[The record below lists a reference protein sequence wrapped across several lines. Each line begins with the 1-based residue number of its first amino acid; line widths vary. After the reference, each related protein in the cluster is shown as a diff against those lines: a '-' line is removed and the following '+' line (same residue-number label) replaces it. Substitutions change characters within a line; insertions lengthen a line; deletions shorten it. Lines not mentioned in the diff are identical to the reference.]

1 MKDWSCGMKMELIK
15 RRHFLKCCGFV
26 GTSFLLG
33 DSMFANE
40 TSVVDHILLGISD
53 LDRGI
58 EWVEKMTGVKAAIGG
73 VHPGRGTRN
82 ALLALGG
89 KTYLEIIAP
98 DPKQSEF
105 NFDVDLKKMSEPR
118 LITWAAKSDDIDALA
133 KRAKEDSFEILDP
146 SDGSRTRPDGKILK
160 WKTMAV
166 VNQFTDQGIE
176 PFPFFIQWS
185 ADSIH
190 PSKDS
195 PKGCELQSF
204 EIEHPKASKLLKAF
218 EKFGIEIK
226 VKEAKNI
233 RLIANLK
240 TPKGNVPLS

>member
-1 MKDWSCGMKMELIK
+1 MKRELIN

-26 GTSFLLG
+26 GTTFLLG

-40 TSVVDHILLGISD
+40 ISIVDHILLGISD

-58 EWVEKMTGVKAAIGG
+58 EWVEKITGVKASIGG

-82 ALLALGG
+82 ALLALGW

-105 NFDVDLKKMSEPR
+105 NFDIDLKKMSEPR

-133 KRAKEDSFEILDP
+133 KRAKDHSFEISGP
-146 SDGSRTRPDGKILK
+146 RDGSRARPDGKILK
-160 WKTMAV
+160 WKTLDI
-166 VNQFTDQGIE
+166 VNQFADKGIE

-185 ADSIH
+185 ADSLH
-190 PSKDS
+190 PSQDS
-195 PKGCELQSF
+195 PKGCELLSF
-204 EIEHPKASKLLKAF
+204 EIEHPKANELLKAF
-218 EKFGIEIK
+218 EKFGMEIK

-240 TPKGNVPLS
+240 TPKGNVSLS

>member
-1 MKDWSCGMKMELIK
+1 MKIELIN
-15 RRHFLKCCGFV
+15 RRHFLKCCGIV
-26 GTSFLLG
+26 GTTFLLG

-40 TSVVDHILLGISD
+40 TSIVDHLLLGISD

-82 ALLALGG
+82 ALLALGE

-98 DPKQSEF
+98 DPKQSKF
-105 NFDVDLKKMSEPR
+105 NFDIDLKKMSEPR

-133 KRAKEDSFEILDP
+133 RRAKEHSFEIIGPD
-146 SDGSRTRPDGKILK
+146 DGSRAKPDGKILK
-160 WKTMAV
+160 WKTLAIN
-166 VNQFTDQGIE
+166 NQFSDQSIE

-190 PSKDS
+190 PSQDS
-195 PKGCELQSF
+195 PKGCELISF
-204 EIEHPKASKLLKAF
+204 EAEHPKANELLKAF

-226 VKEAKNI
+226 VKESKNI
-233 RLIANLK
+233 RLIANIK
-240 TPKGNVPLS
+240 TPKGEIELR

>member
-1 MKDWSCGMKMELIK
+1 MKIDLIN
-15 RRHFLKCCGFV
+15 RRHFLKCCGLV
-26 GTSFLLG
+26 GTTFLLG
-33 DSMFANE
+33 DSMFASE
-40 TSVVDHILLGISD
+40 TSIVDHILLGISN
-53 LDRGI
+53 LERGI
-58 EWVEKMTGVKAAIGG
+58 EWIEKLTGVKTTIGG

-98 DPKQSEF
+98 DPEQSEF
-105 NFDVDLKKMSEPR
+105 NFDIDLKKMNEPR
-118 LITWAAKSDDIDALA
+118 LVTWAAKSDDIDALA
-133 KRAKEDSFEILDP
+133 KRAKDHLFEVSGP

-160 WKTMAV
+160 WKTLGV
-166 VNQFTDQGIE
+166 TNKFGEQGVE

-190 PSKDS
+190 PSQDS
-195 PKGCELQSF
+195 PKGCELISF
-204 EIEHPKASKLLKAF
+204 EVQHPNANELLKTF

-226 VKEAKNI
+226 VKEAKNV

-240 TPKGNVPLS
+240 TPKGNVTLS